1 MDNLLFTLWKRPIAR
16 RQHDVWLDP
25 PASGFG
31 RLLLAVAVI
40 GTGACLLDRAAG
52 KADTLVI
59 ASYASS
65 QEGSFK

>member
-1 MDNLLFTLWKRPIAR
+1 MDNLFFTLWKRPIDR
-16 RQHDVWLDP
+16 RQDFWLDP

-31 RLLLAVAVI
+31 RLLVAVAVI
-40 GTGACLLDRAAG
+40 GIGACLLDHAGG